1 MNKFQNAS
9 FIARNDLSQM
19 LREKET
25 LLWMF
30 IMPMVFFYFIGS
42 ITGGAG
48 GSSNQVENIAVQ
60 AEGEPGFLYDH
71 LAKRLSENDYKVH
84 LPDEQGLY
92 LEQYKFDEFRR
103 RLTIPN
109 DFTDNTLFGEQA
121 VLEFRRSGEPGIG
134 SDFDEFRLTRAVYTV
149 LADLI
154 ALSSMGKKP
163 SAETL
168 AELDAMPR
176 SIQIDKKMAGKRLE
190 IPNGYDQA
198 IPGILVMFVLM
209 QGLTGTAVLL
219 VIERRQ
225 GLLRRLASTPM
236 SRGQVLMGKWMS
248 RMVMATI
255 QVAVGMV
262 YGTLFFNMD
271 WGPDLAMVLLLLLAW
286 AGFCASLGLLVGCI
300 GTTEGQVIG
309 LGVLSTMLQAA
320 LGGCWWPIEITPPWM
335 QTLAKFLPAGWA
347 MDGMH
352 QLISFQ
358 NGAASA
364 MMPFMLMVIGIFV
377 LCWATAKR
385 FRFA

>member
-1 MNKFQNAS
+1 MNRFQNAS
-9 FIARNDLSQM
+9 FIARMDLRQM
-19 LREKET
+19 MREKET

-30 IMPMVFFYFIGS
+30 IMPVVFFYFIGT
-42 ITGGAG
+42 ITSGAG
-48 GSSNQVENIAVQ
+48 DSSSQVENIAIQ
-60 AEGEPGFLYDH
+60 AEGEPGFLFDH
-71 LAKRLSENDYKVH
+71 LSKRLSENNYQVQM
-84 LPDEQGLY
+84 PNDEGLY
-92 LEQYKFDEFRR
+92 LEQYIFDDFRR
-103 RLTIPN
+103 RLTIPT

-121 VLEFRRSGEPGIG
+121 ILEFRRSGEPGIA
-134 SDFDEFRLTRAVYTV
+134 SDFDELRLTRAVYTV
-149 LADLI
+149 LADLV
-154 ALSSMGKKP
+154 ALSAMGKKP

-176 SIQIDKKMAGKRLE
+176 SIQIEARTAGKRLE
-190 IPNGYDQA
+190 IPNGFEQA

-225 GLLRRLASTPM
+225 GLLRRLASSPM

-248 RMVMATI
+248 RMVMATV

-262 YGTLFFNMD
+262 YGTFFFGMD
-271 WGPDLAMVLLLLLAW
+271 WGPDLPMVVMLLLAW

-309 LGVLSTMLQAA
+309 LGVLTTMMQAA

-335 QTLAKFLPAGWA
+335 QTLANFLPAGWA
-347 MDGMH
+347 MNGMH
-352 QLISFQ
+352 QLVSFQ
-358 NGAASA
+358 NGPASA
-364 MMPFMLMVIGIFV
+364 MVPMTLMIAGIMV
-377 LCWATAKR
+377 LCWAAAKR

>member
-1 MNKFQNAS
+1 MNRFQQAA
-9 FIARNDLSQM
+9 FIARTDLRQM

-30 IMPMVFFYFIGS
+30 IMPVVFFFFIGT
-42 ITGGAG
+42 ITSGAG
-48 GSSNQVENIAVQ
+48 GGSNQVENIAVH
-60 AEGEPGFLYDH
+60 AEGQPGFLFDH
-71 LAKRLSENDYKVH
+71 LSKRLSENEYQVQM
-84 LPDEQGLY
+84 PDEQGLY
-92 LEQYKFDEFRR
+92 LEKYKFDEFRR
-103 RLTIPN
+103 RLSIPA

-121 VLEFRRSGEPGIG
+121 ILEFRRSGEPGIA
-134 SDFDEFRLTRAVYTV
+134 SDFDQFRLTRAVYTV

-154 ALSSMGKKP
+154 ALGAMGKKP
-163 SAETL
+163 SAEAL

-176 SIQIDKKMAGKRLE
+176 SIQIDSRTAGKRLT
-190 IPNGYDQA
+190 IPSGFDQA

-225 GLLRRLASTPM
+225 GLLRRLASTPI

-248 RMVMATI
+248 RMVMAMI

-262 YGTLFFNMD
+262 YGTLFFSMD

-300 GTTEGQVIG
+300 GRTEGQVIG
-309 LGVLSTMLQAA
+309 LGVFSTMLMAA

-335 QTLAKFLPAGWA
+335 QTLASFLPAGWA

-352 QLISFQ
+352 QLVSFQ
-358 NGAASA
+358 NGPGSA
-364 MMPFMLMVIGIFV
+364 MTPTILMIAGIAV
-377 LCWATAKR
+377 LCWAAAKR
-385 FRFA
+385 FRFS

>member
-1 MNKFQNAS
+1 MNQFQNAS
-9 FIARNDLSQM
+9 FIARMDLRQM
-19 LREKET
+19 MREKET

-30 IMPMVFFYFIGS
+30 IMPMVFFYFIGT
-42 ITGGAG
+42 ITSGAG
-48 GSSNQVENIAVQ
+48 GSSDQAENIAVQ
-60 AEGEPGFLYDH
+60 AEGEPGFLFDH
-71 LAKRLSENDYKVH
+71 LAKRLSDNDYQVQM
-84 LPDEQGLY
+84 PNDEGLY
-92 LEQYKFDEFRR
+92 LDQYKFDEFRR
-103 RLTIPN
+103 RLTLPS
-109 DFTDNTLFGEQA
+109 DFTENTLFGEQA
-121 VLEFRRSGEPGIG
+121 ILEFRRSGEPGIA
-134 SDFDEFRLTRAVYTV
+134 SDFDEFRLTRAVYMV

-154 ALSSMGKKP
+154 ALGAMGEKP

-176 SIQIDKKMAGKRLE
+176 SIQIDARTAGKRLE
-190 IPNGYDQA
+190 IPTGFEQA
-198 IPGILVMFVLM
+198 VPGILVMFVLM

-225 GLLRRLASTPM
+225 GLLRRLASSPM

-255 QVAVGMV
+255 QVAVGMI
-262 YGTLFFNMD
+262 YGTLFFSMD
-271 WGPDLAMVLLLLLAW
+271 WGPDLPMVVLLLLAW

-300 GTTEGQVIG
+300 GRTEGQVIG

-335 QTLAKFLPAGWA
+335 QRLADFLPAGWA

-358 NGAASA
+358 NGPGSA
-364 MMPFMLMVIGIFV
+364 VWPMMLMVIGIV
-377 LCWATAKR
+377 ALCWAAAKR